1 MSNKFHRNLNLYDA
15 TMLVAGSMIG
25 SGIFIVSADIAR
37 TVGSSGYLMLVW
49 ILGGLMTMIAA
60 ISYGELAAMY
70 PNVGG
75 QYVYLK
81 KAYGPMIAFLFGW
94 SYFGV
99 IESGVIAA
107 VGVAFAKF
115 TAVFFPIFSEK
126 SMLLEIGSFH
136 ISGAQL
142 LGMAMIILLT
152 FNNIQGL
159 KNGKWIQLIF
169 TSTKIIALVGIVI
182 MGFLF
187 YDSGV
192 HSLNYENMFQ
202 GYSKNT
208 NGDILGLAGYGLVI
222 AIGTSMVGSL
232 FSSDAWNNV
241 TFIAGEIK
249 EPQRN
254 VPLSLF
260 LGTLIVSTLYILTN
274 HTFLNILTLDEI
286 RNSEMDRVG
295 VTAMTKMVGESG
307 TYIMAALIMISTFGC
322 NNGLILAGARLYF
335 TMAKDKLFFA
345 KAGTLNKNGVPE
357 YALIA
362 QCIWSCILCLT
373 GSYGALLDYTI
384 FAALIFYIFTIAAI
398 FILRKKE
405 PNIPRPYKAFGYPI
419 VPMIYIIGAFIIA
432 MILLVYKWENT
443 RWGLLIV
450 CLGIPVYYILK
461 KNNQE
466 MDQE

>member
-1 MSNKFHRNLNLYDA
+1 MSNHFHRSLNLYDA

-81 KAYGPMIAFLFGW
+81 KAYGSMVAFLFGW

-115 TAVFFPIFSEK
+115 TAVFFPFFSEK
-126 SMLLEIGSFH
+126 NYLVHWGSFH
-136 ISGAQL
+136 FSGAQF
-142 LGMAMIILLT
+142 LGILMIVVLT

-159 KNGKWIQLIF
+159 KNGKWIQTIF
-169 TSTKIIALVGIVI
+169 TSTKIIALIGIVLLGLFLGGHPAAAQNFAHPFD
-182 MGFLF
+182 GFTI
-187 YDSGV
+187 DASG
-192 HSLNYENMFQ
+192 NMLPLV
-202 GYSKNT
+202 GYS
-208 NGDILGLAGYGLVI
+208 LAI

-260 LGTLIVSTLYILTN
+260 FGTLIVSTLYILTN
-274 HTFLNILTLDEI
+274 YTYLSVLSLEQI
-286 RNSEMDRVG
+286 RTAEMDRVG
-295 VTAMTKMVGESG
+295 VTAITQMVGDSG
-307 TYIMAALIMISTFGC
+307 TYLMAALIMISTFGC

-335 TMAKDKLFFA
+335 TMAKDKLFFE
-345 KAGTLNKNGVPE
+345 KAGTLNKKGVPQ

-362 QCIWSCILCLT
+362 QCIWSCLLCLT

-398 FILRKKE
+398 FVLRKKE
-405 PNIPRPYKAFGYPI
+405 PDTPRPYKAFGYPI
-419 VPMIYIIGAFIIA
+419 IPFAYMLGALVIA
-432 MILLVYKWENT
+432 LILLVYKWDNT
-443 RWGLLIV
+443 KWGLLIV
-450 CLGIPVYYILK
+450 CLGIPVYYLIRK
-461 KNNQE
+461 PE
-466 MDQE
+466 EP

>member
-1 MSNKFHRNLNLYDA
+1 MSNHFHRSLNLYDA

-25 SGIFIVSADIAR
+25 SGIFIVSSDIAR

-81 KAYGPMIAFLFGW
+81 KAYGSMVAFLFGW

-115 TAVFFPIFSEK
+115 TAVFFPFFSEK
-126 SMLLEIGSFH
+126 NYLLDWGNFH
-136 ISGAQL
+136 FSGAQL
-142 LGMAMIILLT
+142 LGILMIIVLT

-159 KNGKWIQLIF
+159 KNGKWIQTIF
-169 TSTKIIALVGIVI
+169 TSTKIIALIGIVLLGLFFTGDAAASQNFTNPFD
-182 MGFLF
+182 GFTL
-187 YDSGV
+187 DANGNIIPLV
-192 HSLNYENMFQ
+192 
-202 GYSKNT
+202 GYS
-208 NGDILGLAGYGLVI
+208 LAI

-260 LGTLIVSTLYILTN
+260 FGTLIVSALYILTN
-274 HTFLNILTLDEI
+274 YTYLSVLSLEEI
-286 RNSEMDRVG
+286 RTAEMDRVG
-295 VTAMTKMVGESG
+295 VTAITKMVGESG
-307 TYIMAALIMISTFGC
+307 TYLMAALIMISTFGC

-335 TMAKDKLFFA
+335 TMAKDKLFFE
-345 KAGTLNKNGVPE
+345 KAGTLNDKGVPQ

-362 QCIWSCILCLT
+362 QCIWSCLLCLT

-405 PNIPRPYKAFGYPI
+405 PDTPRPYKAFGYPVI
-419 VPMIYIIGAFIIA
+419 PLLYMLGAFVIA
-432 MILLVYKWENT
+432 LILLVYKWDNT
-443 RWGLLIV
+443 KWGLLIV
-450 CLGIPVYYILK
+450 CLGIPVYYLLRK
-461 KNNQE
+461 PE
-466 MDQE
+466 EA